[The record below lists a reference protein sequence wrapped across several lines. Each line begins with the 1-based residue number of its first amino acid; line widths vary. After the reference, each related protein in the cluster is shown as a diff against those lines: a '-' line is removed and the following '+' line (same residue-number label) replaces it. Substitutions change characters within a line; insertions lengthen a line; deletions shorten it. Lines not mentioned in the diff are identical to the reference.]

1 MAMQLH
7 AASPDSEYYVA
18 KSPPPPPPFSPHP
31 EPAPAAVKPKSP
43 HVSQSQGG
51 GQRAPVATAT
61 TPLTPSRDRARQE
74 HNGGGGDQAQVLN
87 GIVLVLR
94 AGAALLSFVA
104 MALVASCRHG
114 DWMDFLRYQEYRYL
128 LGVSVVA
135 FVYSAAQALKNFG
148 RMRRGDAHA
157 SFLDFAGDQAVAYL
171 LVTASAAALPIT
183 IRMRSAVVNVFTDAI
198 AASIALGFL
207 AFAALALSAMLS
219 RHA

>member
-1 MAMQLH
+1 MAMQL
-7 AASPDSEYYVA
+7 AASPDSEHYVA
-18 KSPPPPPPFSPHP
+18 KSPPPPPPLSPHP
-31 EPAPAAVKPKSP
+31 PPAPAAVKPKSP
-43 HVSQSQGG
+43 HVSQGG
-51 GQRAPVATAT
+51 GQRAPVDTGT
-61 TPLTPSRDRARQE
+61 TPLTPGRDRAR
-74 HNGGGGDQAQVLN
+74 HDHGGGGGDEAQVLN

-94 AGAALLSFVA
+94 AAAALLSFVA

-198 AASIALGFL
+198 AASIVLGFL

-219 RHA
+219 RRA

>member
-7 AASPDSEYYVA
+7 AASPDSEHYVA
-18 KSPPPPPPFSPHP
+18 KSPPPPPPLSPHP
-31 EPAPAAVKPKSP
+31 EPAPAFVKPKSP
-43 HVSQSQGG
+43 HVSQGG
-51 GQRAPVATAT
+51 NAPVATAT
-61 TPLTPSRDRARQE
+61 TPLTPGRVDRAR
-74 HNGGGGDQAQVLN
+74 HDHHGGGGGGDEATQLLN

-135 FVYSAAQALKNFG
+135 FVYSAAQALKNF
-148 RMRRGDAHA
+148 RRRRRGAADA

>member
-18 KSPPPPPPFSPHP
+18 KSPPPPPPFSPQP

-43 HVSQSQGG
+43 HASLGG
-51 GQRAPVATAT
+51 GPRAPVATAT

-74 HNGGGGDQAQVLN
+74 HNDGGGDQAQVLN

-114 DWMDFLRYQEYRYL
+114 DWMDFIRYQEYRYL

-198 AASIALGFL
+198 AASIVLGFL

-219 RHA
+219 RQA

>member
-7 AASPDSEYYVA
+7 AASPDDHRYVPEP
-18 KSPPPPPPFSPHP
+18 PPPPPPFSPHP
-31 EPAPAAVKPKSP
+31 APAPAAVKPKSP
-43 HVSQSQGG
+43 HASQGG
-51 GQRAPVATAT
+51 RAPVATAT
-61 TPLTPSRDRARQE
+61 TPLTPGRDRAR
-74 HNGGGGDQAQVLN
+74 HGHDGGGGDEAQVLN

-94 AGAALLSFVA
+94 ASAALLSFVA

-135 FVYSAAQALKNFG
+135 FVYSAAQALKNFR

-198 AASIALGFL
+198 AASIVLGFL

-219 RHA
+219 RQA

>member
-1 MAMQLH
+1 MQL
-7 AASPDSEYYVA
+7 AAYAGDGDDYIA
-18 KSPPPPPPFSPHP
+18 KPPPPPPPLP
-31 EPAPAAVKPKSP
+31 PPAPAVVRKQKPSSTYNQGGDAHAVTLTT
-43 HVSQSQGG
+43 VSAPSGRDRAHHDDDGG
-51 GQRAPVATAT
+51 GQ
-61 TPLTPSRDRARQE
+61 
-74 HNGGGGDQAQVLN
+74 VLD
-87 GIVLVLR
+87 GIILVLR
-94 AGAALLSFVA
+94 AGAALSAFVA

-135 FVYSAAQALKNFG
+135 FMHSAVQALRKFR
-148 RMRRGDAHA
+148 RMRRGAAHA

-198 AASIALGFL
+198 AASIVLGFL

-219 RHA
+219 GCKLSRQAHY